1 MPSNEDAIKFVRS
14 HLATHVL
21 VIYAVARVSY
31 NGRAK
36 ANLNANPY
44 LIIIKP
50 DGTFMVHGSRRE
62 KPLIWNPP
70 GSRTYIE
77 ARDGLVVLLSIR
89 ASPAERVIADL
100 DRVDFIGA
108 FDVEH
113 SDNKVMGTESDLVAW
128 LVDHPDYIEKGFM
141 VLEREYDTAVGR
153 IDILGRDANGRL
165 VVVEVKRSQAGPDAV
180 NQLLRYVDHLLQR
193 RGEKP
198 RGVLVSP
205 DISPSAHFMLKSN
218 GLEYLKVNKDLTTL
232 MEKGTSQ
239 HSARPMPDFYSWL

>member
-1 MPSNEDAIKFVRS
+1 MEYANQRSIGIKTPMQFHLVDHLIMPSNEDAIKFVRS

-89 ASPAERVIADL
+89 ASPGR
-100 DRVDFIGA
+100 
-108 FDVEH
+108 
-113 SDNKVMGTESDLVAW
+113 ESD
-128 LVDHPDYIEKGFM
+128 
-141 VLEREYDTAVGR
+141 
-153 IDILGRDANGRL
+153 
-165 VVVEVKRSQAGPDAV
+165 S
-180 NQLLRYVDHLLQR
+180 
-193 RGEKP
+193 
-198 RGVLVSP
+198 
-205 DISPSAHFMLKSN
+205 
-218 GLEYLKVNKDLTTL
+218 
-232 MEKGTSQ
+232 
-239 HSARPMPDFYSWL
+239 